1 MMMFVPGEYFPFHL
15 DPDQDIAKAIVRS
28 RDDLSLKNLCCRAI
42 RYYTIMSGNNQNLLE
57 AVNRVQLPRLLQN
70 YIVYVLS
77 LFDETDDSEEF
88 ES

>member
-1 MMMFVPGEYFPFHL
+1 M
-15 DPDQDIAKAIVRS
+15 
-28 RDDLSLKNLCCRAI
+28 SLKNLCRRAM

-70 YIVYVLS
+70 YILYGMS
-77 LFDETDDSEEF
+77 LFNERDDSEEF